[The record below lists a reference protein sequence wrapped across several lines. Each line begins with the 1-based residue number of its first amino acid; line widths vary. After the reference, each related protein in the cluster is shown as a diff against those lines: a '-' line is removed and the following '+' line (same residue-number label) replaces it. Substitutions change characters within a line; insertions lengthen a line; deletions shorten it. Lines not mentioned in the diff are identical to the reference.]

1 MIKVTVIAVG
11 RLKEKYLRDACEE
24 YLKRL
29 GTYSKVSVVE
39 VNEERCSD
47 NPSESEIENVKQK
60 EGQRIIAKIP
70 KGSFVVPMCI
80 EGTQF
85 SSEDFAKK
93 IEATAVAGNSDITF
107 IIGGSFGL
115 SDEVKSLGKLK
126 LSFGKLTLPHQLM
139 RVVLLEQ
146 IYRAFSILN
155 NSNIINKTHISI
167 I

>member
-1 MIKVTVIAVG
+1 M
-11 RLKEKYLRDACEE
+11 
-24 YLKRL
+24 
-29 GTYSKVSVVE
+29 
-39 VNEERCSD
+39 
-47 NPSESEIENVKQK
+47 
-60 EGQRIIAKIP
+60 
-70 KGSFVVPMCI
+70 PMCI

-115 SDEVKSLGKLK
+115 SDEVKSLGKLR

-155 NSNIINKTHISI
+155 NSKYHK
-167 I
+167 

>member
-1 MIKVTVIAVG
+1 MKVTVIAVG
-11 RLKEKYLRDACEE
+11 KLKEKYLRDACEE

-70 KGSFVVPMCI
+70 KGSFIVPMCI

-155 NSNIINKTHISI
+155 NSKYHK
-167 I
+167 